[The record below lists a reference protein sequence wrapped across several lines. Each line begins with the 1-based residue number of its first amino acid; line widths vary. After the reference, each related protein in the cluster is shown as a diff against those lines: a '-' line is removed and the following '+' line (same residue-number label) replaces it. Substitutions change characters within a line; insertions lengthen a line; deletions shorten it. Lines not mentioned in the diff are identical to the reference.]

1 MPSDALRILIV
12 EDQFLIAKQLE
23 LIMTSAG
30 HVVVGICDTREAACD
45 LAKSEKP
52 DIAFVDV
59 SLADGSTGL
68 EVATYIT
75 GHCAA
80 HVVFTTANRRRVPP
94 DFCGAIG
101 VVEKPFSRTGL
112 VSVINYIAARIRQ
125 TCDLLTKPESLSLS
139 PHYSARW
146 LV

>member
-1 MPSDALRILIV
+1 MTCLPLRILIV

-23 LIMTSAG
+23 LIVAAEG
-30 HVVVGICDTREAACD
+30 HLVVGTCDNSEAACA
-45 LAKSEKP
+45 LARATRP

-59 SLADGSTGL
+59 SLSDGATGL
-68 EVATYIT
+68 DVATYIT
-75 GHCAA
+75 EHCSA

-101 VVEKPFSRTGL
+101 VVEKPFTRVGL
-112 VSVINYIAARIRQ
+112 GSAINYITARVRETRGLRI
-125 TCDLLTKPESLSLS
+125 KPESLSLS

-146 LV
+146 CV